1 MKFIHPGD
9 SHRHSLQVLNALY
22 EYDDF
27 MESIVTVADLGCGT
41 GEDLEWWASRT
52 TRDDSPVPLN
62 IQCQGI
68 DLLDQLPVAKRYANI
83 TYQRTDFEGKIHA
96 PKKGFDILWCHDAF
110 QYCVN
115 PLQTLSNWWHIAS
128 EGGMLAI
135 SVPQTVLAHRRQ
147 LAYYLDTGCLY
158 HHTMVS
164 LMHMLAMSG
173 WDCRAG
179 FFRQMPADPW
189 IHAIVYKSSHAPQDP
204 KTTTWHDLSALE
216 LLPESADRSI
226 YAHGHLRQHDLI
238 VPWIDK
244 SLASMAQQ

>member
-1 MKFIHPGD
+1 MKFVHPGD

-27 MESIVTVADLGCGT
+27 MESIATVADLGCGT
-41 GEDLEWWASRT
+41 GEDLEWWATRT
-52 TRDDSPVPLN
+52 TRDDNPQPLN
-62 IQCQGI
+62 IKCQGI
-68 DLLDQLPVAKRYANI
+68 DLQEQLPMAKKHANI
-83 TYQRTDFEGKIHA
+83 TYQRTDFEGKIHP

-128 EGGMLAI
+128 DGGMLAI
-135 SVPQTVLAHRRQ
+135 SVPQTVLTHRGR
-147 LAYYLDTGCLY
+147 LAYYLDAGCLY
-158 HHTMVS
+158 HHTMIS

-179 FFRQMPADPW
+179 FFRQMHADPW
-189 IHAIVYKSSHAPQDP
+189 IHAIVYKSSHAPQNP
-204 KTTTWHDLSALE
+204 KTTTWHDLSELE

-244 SLASMAQQ
+244 SLMSMSQL

>member
-1 MKFIHPGD
+1 MKFVHPGD

-27 MESIVTVADLGCGT
+27 MASISSMVDLGCGT
-41 GEDLEWWASRT
+41 GDDLVWWGTAT
-52 TRDDSPVPLN
+52 TRDDAPEPLN
-62 IQCQGI
+62 IRCYGI
-68 DLLDQLPVAKRYANI
+68 DVAPAPAAIKPYLNI
-83 TYQRTDFEGKIHA
+83 SYQQINFEQAIVSHPG
-96 PKKGFDILWCHDAF
+96 GFDVLWCHDAF
-110 QYCVN
+110 QYAIN
-115 PLQTLSNWWHIAS
+115 PLQTLSQWWNITS
-128 EGGMLAI
+128 NGGMLAI
-135 SVPQTVLAHRRQ
+135 SVPQTVLTHRRQ
-147 LAYYLDTGCLY
+147 LAYYLDAGCLY

-204 KTTTWHDLSALE
+204 RTTTWHDLSALE

-226 YAHGHLRQHDLI
+226 YAHGHLRQQDLI

-244 SLASMAQQ
+244 SLASMAQL

>member
-1 MKFIHPGD
+1 MKFVHPGD

-27 MESIVTVADLGCGT
+27 MESIATVADLGCGS
-41 GEDLEWWASRT
+41 GEDLEWWATRT
-52 TRDDSPVPLN
+52 TRDDNPQPLN

-68 DLLDQLPVAKRYANI
+68 DIIENLPVAKKHANT

-128 EGGMLAI
+128 DGGMLAI
-135 SVPQTVLAHRRQ
+135 SVPQTVLTHRRQ

-164 LMHMLAMSG
+164 LIHMLAMSG
-173 WDCRAG
+173 WDCRSG
-179 FFRQMPADPW
+179 FFLQRSADPW
-189 IHAIVYKSSHAPQDP
+189 IHAIVYKSSHEPQDP

-244 SLASMAQQ
+244 SLASMAQL

>member
-1 MKFIHPGD
+1 MKFVYPGD

-27 MESIVTVADLGCGT
+27 MESIVTVADLGCGS
-41 GEDLEWWASRT
+41 GEDLEWWATRT
-52 TRDDSPVPLN
+52 TREDNPQPLN

-68 DLLDQLPVAKRYANI
+68 DLLEQLPMAKKHDNI

-96 PKKGFDILWCHDAF
+96 PQKGFDILWCHDAF

-128 EGGMLAI
+128 DGGMLTI
-135 SVPQTVLAHRRQ
+135 SVPQTVLTHRGR
-147 LAYYLDTGCLY
+147 LAYYLDAGCLY

-164 LMHMLAMSG
+164 LMHLLAMSG

-179 FFRQMPADPW
+179 FFRQMPSDPW
-189 IHAIVYKSSHAPQDP
+189 IHAIVYKSEHEPQDP
-204 KTTTWHDLSALE
+204 KTTSWHDLSKLR

-226 YAHGHLRQHDLI
+226 YAHGHLRQHDLV

-244 SLASMAQQ
+244 SLASMAQI

>member
-1 MKFIHPGD
+1 MKFVHPGD

-27 MESIVTVADLGCGT
+27 MESIATVADLGCGS
-41 GEDLEWWASRT
+41 GEDLEWWATRT
-52 TRDDSPVPLN
+52 TRDDNPQPLN

-68 DLLDQLPVAKRYANI
+68 DIIENLPVAKKHANT

-128 EGGMLAI
+128 DGGMLAI
-135 SVPQTVLAHRRQ
+135 SVPQTVLTHRRQ

-164 LMHMLAMSG
+164 LIHMLAMSG
-173 WDCRAG
+173 WDCRSG
-179 FFRQMPADPW
+179 FFLQRSADPW
-189 IHAIVYKSSHAPQDP
+189 IHAIVYKSSHEPQDP
-204 KTTTWHDLSALE
+204 KITTWHDLSALE

-244 SLASMAQQ
+244 SLASMAQL

>member
-1 MKFIHPGD
+1 MKFVYPGD

-27 MESIVTVADLGCGT
+27 MESIATVADLGCGS
-41 GEDLEWWASRT
+41 GEDLEWWATRT
-52 TRDDSPVPLN
+52 TREDNPQPLN

-68 DLLDQLPVAKRYANI
+68 DLLEQLPMAKKHDNI

-96 PKKGFDILWCHDAF
+96 PQKGFDILWCHDAF

-115 PLQTLSNWWHIAS
+115 PVQTLSNWWHIAS
-128 EGGMLAI
+128 DGGMLAI
-135 SVPQTVLAHRRQ
+135 SVPQTVLTHRGR
-147 LAYYLDTGCLY
+147 LAYYLDAGCLY

-189 IHAIVYKSSHAPQDP
+189 IHAIVYKSLHAPQDP
-204 KTTTWHDLSALE
+204 KTTTWHDLSALK

-226 YAHGHLRQHDLI
+226 YAHGHLRQQDLI

-244 SLASMAQQ
+244 SLASMAQL